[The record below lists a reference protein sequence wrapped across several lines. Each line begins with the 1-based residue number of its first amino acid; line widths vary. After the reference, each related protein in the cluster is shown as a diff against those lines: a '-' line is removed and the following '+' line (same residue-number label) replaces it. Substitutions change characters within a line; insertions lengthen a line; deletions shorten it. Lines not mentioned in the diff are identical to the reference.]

1 MKHVFAISF
10 IPEYI
15 SKNRIILKTGHII
28 DGEDGDFTDNT
39 IVDYYGGT
47 FSPIQFTAD
56 LDEYSSMYGLMIT
69 EEQLVEYAKSKN
81 FPENIIEFPE
91 LCAKLY
97 FNSLS
102 EYVFILE
109 QHENLET
116 YAFNLQDKSV
126 VLIDI
131 NKEGI
136 TQLIEPNSEK
146 RIAAIKEKLDQKI
159 EEEIVEQQEEV
170 VEETKSSF
178 FVNRREL
185 FNKITSRVIGQ
196 DEAAFRLVQAI
207 CDNQKYGHYE
217 GEKINVLLYGP
228 SGCGKTELIR
238 SLSRELD
245 IPFIVED
252 MTNYTASGYVGDSIK
267 KIFRR
272 LYFESGNDLTKAE
285 HGIVVLD
292 EVDKL
297 ASVDSTKTVNTT
309 DVQQELL
316 KVMEGTMVD
325 LNDSNKTV
333 EQFNMNTAN
342 ITFILCGAFSGFS
355 SKKQPNSVGF
365 SSQIVKEE
373 QSTIMTTKDF
383 KEYGLLP
390 EFIGR
395 ISCIAPIKPL
405 GKKELEDILNKSSIS
420 SLKIKEKAFLN
431 EDKVTIVYND
441 KNKFISRI
449 AEKASTLGVGARGL
463 KMVVDDVFLDAK
475 AEINDD
481 KPNERELIISSDMV
495 EDSKAYVLKKKK
507 RGNKH
512 EFSIRNG
519 KGIIKNN
526 K

>member
-1 MKHVFAISF
+1 MEQVFAISF

-15 SKNRIILKTGHII
+15 SKDRIMLRPSHII
-28 DGEDGDFTDNT
+28 DGELLDEAILDCYDNVFNSVEFTTN
-39 IVDYYGGT
+39 
-47 FSPIQFTAD
+47 
-56 LDEYSSMYGLMIT
+56 LDEYSSMYGLLIT
-69 EEQLVEYAKSKN
+69 SEELIKYAKSKK
-81 FPENIIEFPE
+81 FPESITEFPE

-97 FNSLS
+97 FNSLN

-109 QHENLET
+109 QKECLET
-116 YAFNLQDKSV
+116 YAFNLQDKTV
-126 VLIDI
+126 KLIDI
-131 NKEGI
+131 NKDGI

-146 RIAAIKEKLDQKI
+146 RLAIIKEIQEDSKKAKQQEELEKQ
-159 EEEIVEQQEEV
+159 EEIVEKNEPD
-170 VEETKSSF
+170 F
-178 FVNRREL
+178 FINRREL

-196 DEAAFRLVQAI
+196 DEAAFKLVQAI

-238 SLSRELD
+238 SLSKELD

-272 LYFESGNDLTKAE
+272 LYFESGNDLARAE

-297 ASVDSTKTVNTT
+297 ASTDSTKTVNTT

-316 KVMEGTMVD
+316 KVMEGTMID

-342 ITFILCGAFSGFS
+342 ITFILCGAFSKFQE
-355 SKKQPNSVGF
+355 KKQSNPVGF
-365 SSQIVKEE
+365 SSEFIKEE
-373 QSTIMTTKDF
+373 QRTIMTTNDF
-383 KEYGLLP
+383 KKYGLLP

-395 ISCIAPIKPL
+395 ISCVAPIKPL

-420 SLKIKEKAFLN
+420 SLKIKEKALLN

-463 KMVVDDVFLDAK
+463 KMVVDGVFLEAK
-475 AEINDD
+475 AEINDER
-481 KPNERELIISSDMV
+481 PHERELIISSDMV
-495 EDSKAYVLKKKK
+495 DDSKAYVLKKKK

-512 EFSIRNG
+512 ELSIRNG
-519 KGIIKNN
+519 KGIIKN